1 VIGASGNRLA
11 QDTEDEGGSLVS
23 RLVLG
28 IDTGGT
34 FTDAVVL
41 AVEGGRVLAHA
52 KALTSRPDLAVG
64 IAQAIGALQGV
75 EKSEIAL
82 TCLST
87 TLATNAIVEGHG
99 GRVCLLLLGYD
110 RELIQ
115 RFGFARDLVVDDVV
129 FIDGGHD
136 IYGREKAPLDE
147 EALRRAVAEREGHI
161 DALAVSDYLGV
172 RNPAHELRAR
182 ELLHQWTDL
191 PVTCGHELS
200 EDLNSIRRATTVAL
214 NARLM
219 PLLRDLS
226 LAVQRALAQQGIHG
240 PLMLV
245 KGDGSLMSAELAL
258 QHPVETVLS
267 GPAASVQ
274 GARHLS
280 GREDLLVADMGG
292 TTTDLAIL
300 RRGQPRTT
308 RQGAWV
314 GGWRTLVRAVDT
326 RSLGLGGDSHVAVE
340 QSGELRI
347 GPERVVPLSLAAH
360 ETPALVAELERL
372 RSGQR
377 LRPGYPQFFR
387 LVGRPAPAD
396 PTPTESELLALLS
409 DGPCSLEEIGRSIG
423 WGRVY
428 LSFPNRLEAGGF
440 IQRIGFT
447 PTDALHVLG
456 VYAPWDGEAAR
467 LGAELLAERI
477 ETSAE
482 AFATRVREQVIDRLA
497 EEIIAHIASDEEGN
511 ERLLEGTGTRF
522 FLDRAL
528 HPRHPSSLDVRCR
541 LSLPLAAVGAPVR
554 AYFPQVAE
562 RLGAE
567 LLISDYASVGNAI
580 GAALGSV
587 VKTVEVLVNAN
598 YDLAGIAGYV
608 VHTPEERRSFADL
621 AQALAY
627 AEASGQRLAAEAAQ
641 RAGAV
646 EAVVEAER
654 LDQKGTVAAG
664 RGAALYLGTRLRFT
678 AAGRPRLGNEG
689 QDA

>member
-1 VIGASGNRLA
+1 M
-11 QDTEDEGGSLVS
+11 S

-52 KALTSRPDLAVG
+52 KALTTRRDLAAG
-64 IAQAIGALQGV
+64 IAQAIGGLEGV
-75 EKSEIAL
+75 ERSEIAL

-129 FIDGGHD
+129 FVDGGHD

-147 EALRRAVAEREGHI
+147 EALHKAVAEREGHV
-161 DALAVSDYLGV
+161 DAFAVSDYLGV

-182 ELLHQWTDL
+182 ELLRRWTAL

-214 NARLM
+214 NARLI
-219 PLLRDLS
+219 PLLRDLV
-226 LAVQRALAQQGIHG
+226 LAVQRALSQQGIRG

-245 KGDGSLMSAELAL
+245 KGNGSLMSAEVAL
-258 QHPVETVLS
+258 EHPVETVLS

-280 GREDLLVADMGG
+280 GRDDLIVADMGG

-300 RRGQPRTT
+300 RQGRPRTA

-314 GGWRTLVRAVDT
+314 GGWRTLVQAVDT
-326 RSLGLGGDSHVAVE
+326 RSLGLGGDSHVTLE
-340 QSGELRI
+340 QSGELQI

-360 ETPALVAELERL
+360 EAPALLARLEQL

-377 LRPGYPQFFR
+377 LRPGYPLFFR
-387 LVGRPAPAD
+387 LVGRPAPTD

-409 DGPCSLEEIGRSIG
+409 DGPRSLEEIGRSIG
-423 WGRVY
+423 WGKVY
-428 LSFPNRLEAGGF
+428 LSFPNRLESGGF

-456 VYAPWDGEAAR
+456 VYAPWSGEAAR
-467 LGAELLAERI
+467 LGAELLAGRLG
-477 ETSAE
+477 TTAE
-482 AFATRVREQVIDRLA
+482 AFAARVRETVAERLA
-497 EEIIAHIASDEEGN
+497 AEIIAYIAADETGD
-511 ERLLEGTGTRF
+511 ERLLEGAGTRF
-522 FLDRAL
+522 FLERML
-528 HPRHPSSLDVRCR
+528 HPEHRSIVDLRCR
-541 LSLPLAAVGAPVR
+541 LTLPLAALGAPVG
-554 AYFPQVAE
+554 AYFPQVAD

-567 LLISDYASVGNAI
+567 LLISDCASVGNAI

-587 VKTVEVLVNAN
+587 VKTVEVLVNAE
-598 YDLAGIAGYV
+598 YDVGGIEGYV
-608 VHTPEERRSFADL
+608 VHTPEARRSFTDL
-621 AQALAY
+621 AEALAY
-627 AEASGQRLAAEAAQ
+627 AEESGRRLAVEAAR
-641 RAGAV
+641 RAGAE

-654 LDQKGTVAAG
+654 VDEQGTVAVG
-664 RGAALYLGTRLRFT
+664 RGAALYLGSRLRFT
-678 AAGRPRLGNEG
+678 AAGRPRLAGEG
-689 QDA
+689 AVAAGS